1 MDVEETIRFIL
12 DAQANAEVRMA
23 KAEARMDRAEARVD
37 KFDRRLDAIAKL
49 VQQGMKLV
57 VENQRIKELQAAQK
71 VTERKLQAL
80 IDSLK
85 QPKNGR
91 NGHQIETVPPLHA

>member
-12 DAQANAEVRMA
+12 EAQANAEVRMA
-23 KAEARMDRAEARVD
+23 KAEARMDRAEARTD

-49 VQQGMKLV
+49 IQQGMKLV
-57 VENQRIKELQAAQK
+57 VENQRGIKELQATQK

-80 IDSLK
+80 IDSMK

-91 NGHQIETVPPLHA
+91 NGH